1 MQDGET
7 RTPAYHAGSLVLGS
21 GPAPGHRVALSA
33 IESALAQLN
42 EATTGLMA
50 AYWSCHGTAST
61 GDGHSLNPA
70 EAAAAAASLLT
81 TGTRTVHAVTGR
93 PDMLGLLSPG
103 PQLQALGES
112 GAEAK
117 ILCQDVLRTEMAGRR
132 ALRGLTLA
140 GAQVATIPA
149 PPPPILI
156 VDREAAIA
164 TIVEPHGHAAAG
176 ALLVRDS
183 SVARYMAAAVDSF
196 WAIAA
201 PLHDEVPSD
210 GDGLFP
216 ADRALL
222 QLLADGLTQQ
232 ETARR
237 LQLSVR
243 TISRRTAEL
252 KRILGAASP
261 LQAGLEAARRGWL

>member
-7 RTPAYHAGSLVLGS
+7 RTPAYHAGSLVLCGD
-21 GPAPGHRVALSA
+21 PAPGRRVALSA
-33 IESALAQLN
+33 VESALAQLN
-42 EATTGLMA
+42 EATTGLMS
-50 AYWSCHGTAST
+50 AYRSFQRTTTT
-61 GDGHSLNPA
+61 GDGHSLSPA
-70 EAAAAAASLLT
+70 EATAAAASLLT
-81 TGTRTVHAVTGR
+81 SGTRTVHAVTGR
-93 PDMLGLLSPG
+93 PDLLGLLSPG
-103 PQLQALGES
+103 PLLQGLGES

-140 GAQVATIPA
+140 GAQVATIPS

-164 TIVEPHGHAAAG
+164 TIVEPDGHAAG
-176 ALLVRDS
+176 ALLIRDS
-183 SVARYMAAAVDSF
+183 SVAGYMAAAVDSF
-196 WAIAA
+196 WLIAA

-222 QLLADGLTQQ
+222 RLLADGLTQQ